1 MQKNNF
7 HEIITGVGREDCS
20 SPAPILLPKTLFIKK
35 EGTYRIM
42 GQMDVNIYLPT
53 IVAFLLAVA
62 TMPFVIRY
70 FRAKQLGQVTR
81 EEGPK
86 WHEAKSGT
94 PTMGG
99 VAIILA
105 ATVSAALFAS
115 FSQLFSTEIS
125 VLLFIFV
132 LYGLIGFLD
141 DYIKVVMKRNLGL
154 TSLQKL
160 IAQIVGGIIFF
171 IGVSLI
177 GGTTNLSLPFIGSIE
192 LGWFYSAFIIFW
204 MVGFSNA
211 TNLTDGIDGLLAS
224 TGTIAYLAYAIIAYA
239 QQQWDVLLFA
249 LAVVGSLLGF
259 FVYNKKPAKV
269 FMGDVG
275 SLALGA
281 GLAGMSILLN
291 QEWSLLLIGIIFVCE
306 TASVMIQVTY
316 FKRTG
321 KRIFKMSPIHHHFEM
336 VGWSEWKVVGI
347 FSLIAFIFSLVTLMV
362 LL

>member
-1 MQKNNF
+1 
-7 HEIITGVGREDCS
+7 
-20 SPAPILLPKTLFIKK
+20 
-35 EGTYRIM
+35 
-42 GQMDVNIYLPT
+42 
-53 IVAFLLAVA
+53 
-62 TMPFVIRY
+62 MPYVIRY
-70 FRAKQLGQVTR
+70 FREKQLGQVTR
-81 EEGPK
+81 DEGPK

-105 ATVSAALFAS
+105 ATLSAGILS
-115 FSQLFSTEIS
+115 FVNNIFTTATLL
-125 VLLFIFV
+125 LLFIFV

-154 TSLQKL
+154 TSIQKL
-160 IAQIVGGIIFF
+160 IGQIVGGVVFY
-171 IGVSLI
+171 IGFSMLDI
-177 GGTTNLSLPFIGSIE
+177 PTNFSLPFIGTIE
-192 LGWFYSAFIIFW
+192 LSWFYIAFVIFW

-211 TNLTDGIDGLLAS
+211 TNLTDGLDGLLAS
-224 TGTIAYLAYAIIAYA
+224 TGTIAYVAYAIIAYV
-239 QQQWDVLLFA
+239 QNQWDVFVFA

-259 FVYNKKPAKV
+259 FVFNKKPAKV

-291 QEWSLLLIGIIFVCE
+291 QEWSLLFIGIIFVAE
-306 TASVMIQVTY
+306 TASVMLQVAY

-321 KRIFKMSPIHHHFEM
+321 KRIFKMSPVHHHFEM

-347 FSLIAFIFSLVTLMV
+347 FSLIGFISALVTLLV